1 MTVDQLADEL
11 FDVLLDAN
19 PIEASLLGIRDR
31 EDRLP
36 DYTEAGQQN
45 TASRVRDVADRARS
59 LSPYTTPFRSRVTRA
74 VVLQQAETALDDIHC
89 RGVEYTITDTF
100 FAPAPGLL
108 ADLGMVGITEQ
119 AHADG
124 YLARLAGLPAV
135 FEAIAQRHRAG
146 IAAGRVPVRRL
157 VQATVEHFD
166 RYLSDPDNDSL
177 RRPAPADGSGVDL
190 AAFEAERDRLL
201 HQVVYPALRRYRD
214 VLATEVVP
222 HGRPDDRAGLRW
234 LPDGDDY
241 YARLVKLHTT
251 TERTP
256 EQLHQ
261 TGLDVIAAL
270 TDEYA
275 DVGQRVFGTR
285 DVATI

>member
-1 MTVDQLADEL
+1 
-11 FDVLLDAN
+11 
-19 PIEASLLGIRDR
+19 
-31 EDRLP
+31 
-36 DYTEAGQQN
+36 
-45 TASRVRDVADRARS
+45 
-59 LSPYTTPFRSRVTRA
+59 
-74 VVLQQAETALDDIHC
+74 
-89 RGVEYTITDTF
+89 
-100 FAPAPGLL
+100 APGLL

-135 FEAIAQRHRAG
+135 FGAIAQRHRAG

-166 RYLSDPDNDSL
+166 RYLGDPDNDSL
-177 RRPAPADGSGVDL
+177 RRPVPADGSGVDV

-201 HQVVYPALRRYRD
+201 HQIVYPALRRYRD
-214 VLATEVVP
+214 VLASEVVP
-222 HGRPDDRAGLRW
+222 HSRADDRAGLRW

-256 EQLHQ
+256 EHLHQ
-261 TGLDVIAAL
+261 TGLDVIATL
-270 TDEYA
+270 NDEYA
-275 DVGQRVFGTR
+275 DVGERIFGTR
-285 DVATI
+285 DVATILAKLREDPAMRWNDGDELLEAARAAIRRAEQVAPKWFRTLPSQNCVVEPVPVSEAPGVGAAYYLPPALDGTRPGTYFANTYKA